1 MIIALT
7 SVLFMI
13 TLLYVAW
20 PLIMGRPEAP
30 NLAEEMQSD
39 RISRR
44 LADLDAEKNLF
55 YSHIKD
61 LEFEH
66 AMGKIGDDEFH
77 GLREQFKQR
86 VVPLI
91 REMDT
96 LSHLEERLDED
107 IEASVARLRGR
118 AGTLGAL
125 PSASA
130 AASLECPS
138 CHSHNAAV
146 NRYCGQCGA
155 PLAKARQ
162 L

>member
-1 MIIALT
+1 MITLLT

-13 TLLYVAW
+13 ALLYVAW
-20 PLIMGRPEAP
+20 PLLMGRSIEP
-30 NLAEEMQSD
+30 NLAEEMQND

-86 VVPLI
+86 VVPVI
-91 REMDT
+91 REMDILT
-96 LSHLEERLDED
+96 NLEERLDAD
-107 IEASVARLRGR
+107 IEGSVARLRGR
-118 AGTLGAL
+118 TGAI
-125 PSASA
+125 AVETSA
-130 AASLECPS
+130 AAATALECPK
-138 CHSHNAAV
+138 CHAQNAAV
-146 NRYCGQCGA
+146 NHYCGQCGS
-155 PLAKARQ
+155 PLAKARR